1 MNLQKGTAKLS
12 ISPLSSNKE
21 DVEGK
26 LAKEEAPEAGV
37 KEVTLEEVGRE
48 ELVRTILDL

>member
-1 MNLQKGTAKLS
+1 MNLQKGTAKLL
-12 ISPLSSNKE
+12 ISLLSSNKE

-37 KEVTLEEVGRE
+37 KELDPE